1 MSHYQKTTRKITVT
15 VKPYF
20 LDEQSEPSE
29 DQYYWAYH
37 VKISNQSDETVQ
49 LLKRFWQI
57 TDGKGRSVEVRGEGV
72 VGEQPILHPGEEFEY
87 TSAAPL
93 PTPSGIM
100 VGAYQLSNDSGEHF
114 DVDIPAFSLDSPHE
128 NVQLN

>member
-1 MSHYQKTTRKITVT
+1 MTHYQKTTRNISVS

-20 LDEQSEPSE
+20 LEEHSEPNE
-29 DQYYWAYH
+29 DQYFWAYH
-37 VKISNQSDETVQ
+37 VKIANQSNETVQ

-57 TDGKGRSVEVRGEGV
+57 TDAKGHRIEVRGVGV
-72 VGEQPILHPGEEFEY
+72 VGEQPFIHPGQVYEY

-93 PTPSGIM
+93 PTPSGMM
-100 VGAYQLSNDSGEHF
+100 VGAYQLANHDGEHF

-128 NVQLN
+128 RAPLN